1 MNQQLLKMV
10 KIECD
15 AVCVFIYNGENKE
28 LDRLLNEYYKYEK
41 VLMKNSLAIKD
52 YISLST
58 RKPPMVIN

>member
-41 VLMKNSLAIKD
+41 VLMKNTGAIKD

-58 RKPPMVIN
+58 RKPPMVNN

>member
-28 LDRLLNEYYKYEK
+28 LDRLLIEYYKIWKSSDEK
-41 VLMKNSLAIKD
+41 HRS
-52 YISLST
+52 Y
-58 RKPPMVIN
+58 